1 MKSHV
6 KKLIICLLT
15 LLWAIY
21 GHSAVPKYNIKRI
34 TNANGLSN
42 SSVNVIRQD
51 SNTLMWFGTWD
62 GLNCWDSEGMRVFL
76 PSADEAGSLRNNVI
90 RDIVE
95 QSDTCLWIVTDR
107 GVDRYNPRKQAFT
120 NYFTGPTERSTISE
134 DNFHLAVSPSGE
146 TVCLVNGRGAYIF
159 DGHSFRMTASLRGN
173 TVVKAFFDSR
183 NSLWIHTSDG
193 KLFRGESLKEEG
205 VEFVHYNSAE
215 DDIWIQ
221 KGRELRDISSS
232 KVFQFREGTIRAFA
246 TDGTSI
252 FLGTQTGVF
261 EMDAVTG
268 SYSHILKNLPV
279 LSLCCGSQQILWVG
293 TDMHGVLQLSDQ
305 LFDFGKVTGLFEDNA
320 IRCFSGY
327 GDNSI
332 LVGTK
337 GSGIFEFD
345 SALNLKRQITTAE
358 GLSHNSVF
366 AFAETPRLVWIGTDG
381 AGINYL
387 EKGGKGQRIKSL
399 SLPKDAPVHSVYAI
413 LPQGDDTL
421 WVGTSG
427 SGLFRLILSAD
438 NRRAAQV
445 THIPEE
451 ELGSNVV
458 YSLLSGDSGH
468 ILVGTRGAGIS
479 LLNTGS
485 LKAELLGG
493 TNSDDILCMA
503 RDSRGQLWAGSS
515 LGLMLLDPA
524 RGLLRRYS
532 LSDGLPSQTIHGI
545 QEDPSGNIWASTNSG
560 LASLEPDTGYILSYY
575 AIDGLQDN
583 EFSDGASF
591 SRDGLFYFGGIKG
604 FNRFDPLSIQSSGYD
619 PRLVLKELR
628 VDNNPV
634 IPPSEGGTLELEPDV
649 MSVSFTF
656 TPVDF
661 VSGDRCLLAYKV
673 EGLHKNWI
681 QIGQSRTVAL
691 SNLKPGKYNL
701 IVYWTNA
708 SHLLSTREWRLPI
721 HVRQIWWKSRTA
733 MIVFLIFAIIAAL
746 STIFLWQYGRFTRR
760 THDAK
765 LDFFTNIA
773 HEFSNSLSL
782 IYGPCQELRMSAGIT
797 GKDMSRVKSIESNS
811 NRMLTLIQQLINFRK
826 AETGHLK
833 INIGHVDM
841 VALVYNVFDN
851 FREQMSA
858 SGISFKLDAPKE
870 GLIWTADGDSMEKI
884 VFNLL
889 SNAAKYTPNGQT
901 VEVKLSRALGKMIMD
916 ITNYGVG
923 IPKDKQASIFNRY
936 DVLDRFE
943 KALSKGRTSNG
954 IGLALCQSLV
964 ELHHGHIEIISDGTS
979 FTTFQV
985 SLPQLEAD
993 DSLPLFSGTAM
1004 ESSSEEDAEET
1015 LEATVSAQEK
1025 VKNAEDTVL
1034 IVDDDE
1040 KIRAFLTEVLSP
1052 QFKVVSA
1059 SDGEEAMKIMADSEP
1074 KIVVSD
1080 LSMPGMD
1087 GLQLRKKM
1095 REDKHLGHIPFIL
1108 LSGKSAVDTQIEAL
1122 ESGVDAYVAK
1132 PFHPRHLLARINRLL
1147 NRDTEVI
1154 EYSQSAQSAVQQ
1166 FAGKEMKK
1174 SDMNMLSAITEIILS
1189 HLDEDSLNAEMIAFE
1204 LSISKIQLYRKLKS
1218 TVNMTT
1224 TEYIRNVRLEQ
1235 ACHLLKT
1242 SNMSVQEV
1250 MYACGFMTKTYFYR
1264 EFQKKYGA
1272 TPGEFRRSQKS

>member
-1 MKSHV
+1 MRSHV

-159 DGHSFRMTASLRGN
+159 DGHTFRMTASLRGN

-221 KGRELRDISSS
+221 KGRELREISSS

-246 TDGTSI
+246 TDGISI

-445 THIPEE
+445 TRIPEE

-485 LKAELLGG
+485 LKAERLGG

-604 FNRFDPLSIQSSGYD
+604 FNRFDPLSIHSSGYD

-673 EGLHKNWI
+673 EGLHKDWI

-733 MIVFLIFAIIAAL
+733 MIVFLIIAIIAAL
-746 STIFLWQYGRFTRR
+746 STIFLWQYERFTRR

-782 IYGPCQELRMSAGIT
+782 IYGPCQQLRNSSAIN
-797 GKDMSRVKSIESNS
+797 GKDMRSVLAIESTS
-811 NRMLTLIQQLINFRK
+811 NRMLTLIQQLISFRK
-826 AETGHLK
+826 AETGHLR
-833 INIGHVDM
+833 ISIGLVDM
-841 VALVYNVFDN
+841 PALIYHVYDN
-851 FREQMSA
+851 FREQMDA
-858 SGISFKLDAPKE
+858 ARITFKCDTPPD
-870 GLIWTADGDSMEKI
+870 GLIWTADGDSMEKV

-889 SNAAKYTPNGQT
+889 SNALKYTPEGQT
-901 VEVKLSRALGKMIMD
+901 VEVKLQKVAGRMEMD
-916 ITNYGVG
+916 VTNYGVG
-923 IPKDKQASIFNRY
+923 IPKDKQATIFNRY
-936 DVLDRFE
+936 DVLNRFE
-943 KALSKGRTSNG
+943 KALQKGRTSNG

-964 ELHHGHIEIISDGTS
+964 ELHNGHIEIISDGLTYTCFHVS
-979 FTTFQV
+979 VPHLEPDT
-985 SLPQLEAD
+985 SLPV
-993 DSLPLFSGTAM
+993 FSGSAAIQ
-1004 ESSSEEDAEET
+1004 ESRADIPPEEEAPLSARPAAE
-1015 LEATVSAQEK
+1015 
-1025 VKNAEDTVL
+1025 TVL
-1034 IVDDDE
+1034 VVDDDDSVRE
-1040 KIRAFLTEVLSP
+1040 FVTGILSP
-1052 QFKVVSA
+1052 RFNVVAA
-1059 SDGEEAMKIMADSEP
+1059 SGAEEALRLMAQSEP

-1080 LSMPGMD
+1080 LAMPGMD
-1087 GLQLRKKM
+1087 GLQLRAKM
-1095 REDKHLGHIPFIL
+1095 REDERLGHIPFIL
-1108 LSGKSAVDTQIEAL
+1108 LTGESAMDTQIKAL
-1122 ESGVDAYVAK
+1122 EGGVDAYIAK
-1132 PFHPRHLLARINRLL
+1132 PFHPRHLLARIERVLS
-1147 NRDTEVI
+1147 RDTEVI
-1154 EYSQSAQSAVQQ
+1154 RYSQSAQASVEKV
-1166 FAGKEMKK
+1166 AGKEIKK
-1174 SDMNMLSAITEIILS
+1174 ADKALLTSITDIILAN
-1189 HLDEDSLNAEMIAFE
+1189 LDKESLNADMIAGE
-1204 LSISKIQLYRKLKS
+1204 LNISKVQLYRKLKA
-1218 TVNMTT
+1218 TVDMTT
-1224 TEYIRNVRLEQ
+1224 TEYIRSVRLEQ
-1235 ACHLLKT
+1235 AQHLLT
-1242 SNMSVQEV
+1242 TGNMSVQEI
-1250 MYACGFMTKTYFYR
+1250 MYACGFVTKTYFYR
-1264 EFQKKYGA
+1264 EFQKKFGV
-1272 TPGEFRRSQKS
+1272 TPGEFRRSQRG

>member
-1 MKSHV
+1 M
-6 KKLIICLLT
+6 KKLIIIVAAALY
-15 LLWAIY
+15 AIT
-21 GHSAVPKYNIKRI
+21 GHSATTKYTIKRI
-34 TNANGLSN
+34 GNADGLSN
-42 SSVNVIRQD
+42 SSVNTIRQD
-51 SNTLMWFGTWD
+51 RNTLMWFGTWD
-62 GLNCWDSEGMRVFL
+62 GLNLYDSQTIRVFL
-76 PSADEAGSLRNNVI
+76 PSYTGRESIGNNVI
-90 RDIVE
+90 RDVVE
-95 QSDTCLWIVTDR
+95 QNDTCMWIVTDR
-107 GVDRYNPRKQAFT
+107 GIDRYNIKKDRFT
-120 NYFTGPTERSTISE
+120 NFFYGSKAAGATSE
-134 DNFHLAVSPSGE
+134 NNFHLAVSPTGE
-146 TVCLVNGRGAYIF
+146 TVALINGVGKYSYNGRDF
-159 DGHSFRMTASLRGN
+159 VKTASIENRKV
-173 TVVKAFFDSR
+173 TTAFFDNASV
-183 NSLWIHTSDG
+183 LWILTTLGDLYHGDELCAQNVSFVYYDKDSDSIWIQDAGGFHEYGANATAKYTGNPVRACDSDGTFLYLGTSDG
-193 KLFRGESLKEEG
+193 VYK
-205 VEFVHYNSAE
+205 
-215 DDIWIQ
+215 
-221 KGRELRDISSS
+221 
-232 KVFQFREGTIRAFA
+232 
-246 TDGTSI
+246 
-252 FLGTQTGVF
+252 
-261 EMDAVTG
+261 MDTRSG
-268 SYSHILKNLPV
+268 SYTQILRNVPV
-279 LSLCCGSQQILWVG
+279 LSVCCGTQQIIWVG
-293 TDMHGVLQLSDQ
+293 TDMQGVWQLSEK
-305 LFDFGKVTGLFEDNA
+305 LHDFGEISGLFEGNA
-320 IRCFSGY
+320 IRCFAGC
-327 GDNSI
+327 GEDRI

-337 GSGIFEFD
+337 GSGLYGFD
-345 SALNLKRQITTAE
+345 KSMTPTHHFTTRDGLN
-358 GLSHNSVF
+358 HNSVF
-366 AFAETPRLVWIGTDG
+366 TLAETRDIVWIGGDG
-381 AGINYL
+381 KGLNYI
-387 EKGGKGQRIKSL
+387 EKGSPDKIRRLVLPDSL
-399 SLPKDAPVHSVYAI
+399 GIQSVYSI
-413 LPQGDDTL
+413 LPQSQDTL
-421 WVGTSG
+421 WIGTSG
-427 SGLFRLILSAD
+427 NGLFRLVLRAD
-438 NRRAAQV
+438 GKPYLLEAAHV
-445 THIPEE
+445 PEE

-458 YSLLSGDSGH
+458 YSLLPLGSNH
-468 ILVGTRGAGIS
+468 ILVGTRGGGVSMVDKRS
-479 LLNTGS
+479 LLASRRECGP
-485 LKAELLGG
+485 G
-493 TNSDDILCMA
+493 DDILSMLE
-503 RDSRGQLWAGSS
+503 DSRGRLWVGSS
-515 LGLMLLDPA
+515 LGLSCVDSNE
-524 RGLLRRYS
+524 GITTYT
-532 LSDGLPSQTIHGI
+532 LSNGLPSQTIHGI
-545 QEDPSGNIWASTNSG
+545 LEDSAGMIWVSTNSG
-560 LASLEPDTGYILSYY
+560 LARLNADTGYILSFY

-591 SRDGLFYFGGIKG
+591 EKDGIFYFGGIKG
-604 FNRFDPLSIQSSGYD
+604 FNRFDPLTIQSSAYK
-619 PRLVLKELR
+619 PQIRLKELR
-628 VDNNPV
+628 VDNNV
-634 IPPSEGGTLELEPDV
+634 VAPPAGTLELAPDV

-656 TPVDF
+656 TPIDY
-661 VSGDRCLLAYKV
+661 VSGDRCLMAYKV
-673 EGLHKNWI
+673 DGLHKDWI
-681 QIGQSRTVAL
+681 YILESRNVTL
-691 SNLKPGKYNL
+691 SNIEPGRYNL
-701 IVYWTNA
+701 VLSWTDA
-708 SHLLSTREWRLPI
+708 SQSPCEEHWEMPL
-721 HVRQIWWKSRTA
+721 HFRQAWWKTK
-733 MIVFLIFAIIAAL
+733 IAIALYVLLAIAIL
-746 STIFLWQYGRFTRR
+746 SLFIYQWQHNKSIEN
-760 THDAK
+760 THNAK

-1059 SDGEEAMKIMADSEP
+1059 SDGEEAMKIMADNEP
-1074 KIVVSD
+1074 RIVVSD